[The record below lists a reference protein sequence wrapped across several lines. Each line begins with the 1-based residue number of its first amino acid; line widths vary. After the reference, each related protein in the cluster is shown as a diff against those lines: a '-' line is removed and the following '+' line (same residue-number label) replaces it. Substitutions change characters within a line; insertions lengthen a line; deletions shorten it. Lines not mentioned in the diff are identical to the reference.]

1 MTKEPMK
8 GCTTLPSIIVL
19 FNSPFRSPGFPLG
32 LFSDYSNHGA
42 EFFIHIREKRQ
53 NRMEIT
59 SNDQLY
65 MTVVG
70 RGDKKCLYDNQGA
83 LILNIC
89 NKTLNFGGEYQ
100 VGYALR

>member
-1 MTKEPMK
+1 
-8 GCTTLPSIIVL
+8 
-19 FNSPFRSPGFPLG
+19 
-32 LFSDYSNHGA
+32 
-42 EFFIHIREKRQ
+42 
-53 NRMEIT
+53 MEIT